1 MMHNK
6 TKSKLISE
14 LEEARNRI
22 RELESLLS
30 EKKPMLLSQ
39 PACIGGRSADY
50 LRSLIRAIPDLV
62 WLKDPNG
69 IYLACNSVFENFFG
83 AKEAEIVGKTDYDF
97 VSKDLADFFC
107 EHDRKAMAAGK
118 PSANEEWLTFAT
130 TGKIGLFE
138 TIKTPMLDQDG
149 CLVGVLGISR
159 DITDRKNLNIA
170 LEKRVV
176 ALTKPLDDSDEIVFE
191 NLFNINDIQ
200 KLQDEFAQATGV
212 ASIITRPDGTPITKP
227 SNFCRL
233 CIDIIRK
240 TEKGLENC
248 YKSDAVLG
256 RLKAEGPTIQ
266 PCMSGGLWDAG
277 AGISVGGKHVANWL
291 IGQVRDGSQTEE
303 KIRAYAHEIGAD
315 ESEMALAFSEVKSM
329 PREQFERVARVLFT
343 LSNQI
348 SNIAYQNLQQARY
361 INALKLAESELARTR
376 NYLAN
381 IIDSMPSLLVG
392 VDMECRVTQWNVR
405 AETVTGL
412 TSHEAVGKK
421 IDVVLPRLAGE
432 LKQIYETIRTR
443 TPSVGSLQ
451 TVVEGDRIYEN
462 ITIYPLIANGVDGA
476 VVLMDD
482 VTDHVRLE
490 QMMVQSEKMMS
501 VGGLAAGMAHEINN
515 PLSSILQAVQVCL
528 MQISPE
534 IAANKA
540 AAQDCGC
547 TVEAVYCYL
556 EKRRVLKF
564 LNGIQEAGKRAT
576 GIVSS
581 MLEFSRKSETRR
593 TLADIHEILDKS
605 VELAATDYDLK
616 KKYDFRRIT
625 IERHY
630 EPGMP
635 KVYCSPTE
643 IEQVILNLLKN
654 AGQAMAGQSPHEKV
668 PTIVLCT
675 RRTNHTVR
683 IEVSDNG
690 PGMTESVRR
699 RVFEPFF
706 TTKEP
711 GAGTGL
717 GLSVSYFIIATNHGG
732 TICVES
738 EPGKGATFIIELPL
752 GGSA

>member
-14 LEEARNRI
+14 LEEARKRI
-22 RELESLLS
+22 RELEFLLS
-30 EKKPMLLSQ
+30 EKETVIQSQ
-39 PACIGGRSADY
+39 SPHIGGRSADY
-50 LRSLIRAIPDLV
+50 LRSLVSTIPDLV
-62 WLKDPNG
+62 WLKDPDG
-69 IYLACNSVFENFFG
+69 IYLACNSAFERFFG

-130 TGKIGLFE
+130 TGKSGLFE
-138 TIKTPMLDQDG
+138 TIKTPVLDSDG
-149 CLVGVLGISR
+149 CIIGVLGIAR
-159 DITDRKNLNIA
+159 DITDRKNINIA

-176 ALTKPLDDSDEIVFE
+176 ALTKPLDDSEGIAFE

-212 ASIITRPDGTPITKP
+212 ASIITRTDGIPITKP

-256 RLKAEGPTIQ
+256 RLKADGPTIQ

-277 AGISVGGKHVANWL
+277 AGISVGGQHVANWL
-291 IGQVRDGSQTEE
+291 IGQVRDESQTEE
-303 KIRAYAHEIGAD
+303 KIRAYAHEIGA
-315 ESEMALAFSEVKSM
+315 EEEEMALAFSEVKSM
-329 PREQFERVARVLFT
+329 PREQFERVAQVLFT

-348 SNIAYQNLQQARY
+348 SNIAYQNMQQARY
-361 INALKLAESELARTR
+361 INALKLAESELAKTR
-376 NYLAN
+376 NFLSN
-381 IIDSMPSLLVG
+381 IIDSMPSLLIG
-392 VDMECRVTQWNVR
+392 VDMECKVTHWNMK
-405 AETVTGL
+405 AEKATCW
-412 TSHEAVGKK
+412 TSHDAVGKK
-421 IDVVLPRLAGE
+421 LDVVLPRISGE
-432 LKQIYETIRTR
+432 LERIREAMRTR
-443 TPSVGSLQ
+443 IPSSVSLQ
-451 TVVEGDRIYEN
+451 TMIKGDRVYES

-476 VVLMDD
+476 VVLVDD
-482 VTDHVRLE
+482 VTDRVRLE

-515 PLSSILQAVQVCL
+515 PLSSILQAAQVCL
-528 MQISPE
+528 MQVSPE

-547 TVEAVYCYL
+547 TVEAVCCYL

-593 TLADIHEILDKS
+593 ALADIHEILDKS
-605 VELAATDYDLK
+605 LELAATDYDLK

-635 KVYCSPTE
+635 TIYCSPTE

-654 AGQAMAGQSPHEKV
+654 AGQAMAGQSPHENV
-668 PTIVLCT
+668 PTIVLRT
-675 RRTNHTVR
+675 RRTDHAVR

-738 EPGKGATFIIELPL
+738 EPGKGATFIIELPF
-752 GGSA
+752 GESA

>member
-1 MMHNK
+1 MHNK

-14 LEEARNRI
+14 LEGARNRI

-50 LRSLIRAIPDLV
+50 LHSLVSAIPDLV

-69 IYLACNSVFENFFG
+69 IYLACNSVFESFFG

-97 VSKDLADFFC
+97 VSKELADFFC

-130 TGKIGLFE
+130 TGKVGLFE
-138 TIKTPMLDQDG
+138 TIKTPMFDSDG
-149 CLVGVLGISR
+149 CLIGVLGISR
-159 DITDRKNLNIA
+159 DITDRKNLNTA
-170 LEKRVV
+170 LQKRVD
-176 ALTKPLDDSDEIVFE
+176 ALTKPLDDSGEIVFE

-200 KLQDEFAQATGV
+200 QLQDEFAQATGV

-256 RLKAEGPTIQ
+256 RLKADGPTIQ

-277 AGISVGGKHVANWL
+277 AGISVGGQHVANWL

-348 SNIAYQNLQQARY
+348 SNIAYHNLQQARY
-361 INALKLAESELARTR
+361 INALKLAESELATTR

-392 VDMECRVTQWNVR
+392 VDMECRVTQWNVK
-405 AETVTGL
+405 AEMVTGL

-421 IDVVLPRLAGE
+421 IDVVLPKLAGE
-432 LKQIYETIRTR
+432 LKQIHETIRTR

-451 TVVEGDRIYEN
+451 TVAEGNRIYEN

-482 VTDHVRLE
+482 VTDRVRLE

-515 PLSSILQAVQVCL
+515 PLSSILQAAQVCL
-528 MQISPE
+528 MQINPE

-605 VELAATDYDLK
+605 LELAATDYDLK

-630 EPGMP
+630 EPGIP
-635 KVYCSPTE
+635 TVYCSPTE

-654 AGQAMAGQSPHEKV
+654 AGQAMAGQSPHDKV
-668 PTIVLCT
+668 PTIVLRT
-675 RRTNHTVR
+675 RRTDQAVR

-690 PGMTESVRR
+690 PGMAESVRR